1 MRTILILWIIP
12 VVLFWGWYG
21 LSAYDMH
28 YGVFF
33 LTREFHDH
41 IFGLYSNILHM
52 PADEIPVKLA
62 WLFGI
67 DTLIVFGIAALRW
80 YKHWLPQSYAFVRKS
95 LGFQTPEAKLEERVE
110 RVLNKDHKL
119 ETERSKDVPIGP
131 VQPAE

>member
-12 VVLFWGWYG
+12 VVSFWGWYG
-21 LSAYDMH
+21 LSANDINF
-28 YGVFF
+28 GLFF

-41 IFGLYSNILHM
+41 LFSIYSQILQM

-80 YKHWLPQSYAFVRKS
+80 YKAWLPQSWNYVREKVSGNPAETAFDARMD
-95 LGFQTPEAKLEERVE
+95 
-110 RVLNKDHKL
+110 RVL
-119 ETERSKDVPIGP
+119 TTSTP
-131 VQPAE
+131 VSSPAGRVHPAE